1 MDSVK
6 VKVKCNQT
14 GKIFGATS
22 SRLVN
27 EDCNPLSADKL
38 EEGNNVY
45 WEDEDMDAYPAT
57 IVKLIGESE
66 HTNSIVLV
74 I

>member
-1 MDSVK
+1 MK
-6 VKVKCNQT
+6 VKVKRNQT
-14 GKIFGATS
+14 GKIFGTTL
-22 SRLVN
+22 SRLVD
-27 EDCNPLSADKL
+27 EDCNPLSADEL

-45 WEDEDMDAYPAT
+45 WEDENMDAYPVT
-57 IVKLIGESE
+57 IVKVIGESE